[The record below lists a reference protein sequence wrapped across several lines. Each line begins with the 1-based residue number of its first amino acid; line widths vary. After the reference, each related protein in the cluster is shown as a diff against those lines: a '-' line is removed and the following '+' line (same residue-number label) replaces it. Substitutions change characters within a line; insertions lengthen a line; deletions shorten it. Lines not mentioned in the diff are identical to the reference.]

1 MSDKYIILD
10 NRMRRVVDLDP
21 EKVIS
26 PMTIEDLSTGEHTLQ
41 FGYPATGPPETRIVG
56 MTWEDFFKA
65 YGEDI
70 TWEELEAILNGSV

>member
-26 PMTIEDLSTGEHTLQ
+26 PMTVEDLTSGEHSLK
-41 FGYPATGPPETRIVG
+41 FGYPATGPSEARIVG
-56 MTWEDFFKA
+56 MTWNDLFTE
-65 YGEDI
+65 YGADI
-70 TWEELEAILNGSV
+70 TWEGLEAAI